1 VIGAIE
7 ERVVLFII
15 SRGLTIN
22 VFHDV
27 SFLDVKLT
35 SEKQKTHDT
44 EEYVNGGD
52 HED

>member
-27 SFLDVKLT
+27 SFLDVKLFP
-35 SEKQKTHDT
+35 EKQKTHDA
-44 EEYVNGGD
+44 EEHVNGGD
-52 HED
+52 HKD